1 VVDPEQRVKAAKLQ
15 RPAKGQHGKMQQV

>member
-15 RPAKGQHGKMQQV
+15 RPAKGQHGNIQ